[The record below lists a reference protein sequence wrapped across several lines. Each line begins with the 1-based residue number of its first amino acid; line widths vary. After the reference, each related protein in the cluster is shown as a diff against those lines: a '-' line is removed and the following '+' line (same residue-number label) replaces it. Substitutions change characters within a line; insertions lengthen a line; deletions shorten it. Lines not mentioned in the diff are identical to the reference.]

1 MNFMQEFPTLTCS
14 KDGSTT
20 IYYSIENFNPYDSF
34 KWVSIDPVTGVL
46 NINASAEVKVAD
58 YSFSIKSTIVEKSTS
73 NLKPIT
79 LKVLKW
85 TVDKCQKCSNST
97 TTIACSEC
105 ALGYILSKSEW
116 VLPKPPEVSDSAKAM
131 TITSQS
137 VTGSTT
143 VVVGGV
149 SLANTSSLSSL
160 WSMVNQI
167 QLLFLFYFYY
177 IFFRI
182 IF

>member
-1 MNFMQEFPTLTCS
+1 MTYNQGQIVTSDVLSNTALESYQVVEMNFMQEFPTLTCS

-79 LKVLKW
+79 LKVLK
-85 TVDKCQKCSNST
+85 
-97 TTIACSEC
+97 
-105 ALGYILSKSEW
+105 
-116 VLPKPPEVSDSAKAM
+116 
-131 TITSQS
+131 
-137 VTGSTT
+137 
-143 VVVGGV
+143 
-149 SLANTSSLSSL
+149 
-160 WSMVNQI
+160 
-167 QLLFLFYFYY
+167 
-177 IFFRI
+177 
-182 IF
+182 

>member
-1 MNFMQEFPTLTCS
+1 MIIYRFIVTGTLSGNAYILKFSSSMFDSLPNFTSATWTMNVLASGTEDITSTTSLALTSLSQTVSNPTYTNLTLNYNQGQIVTSDVLSNTALESYQVVEMNFMQEFPTLTCS

-79 LKVLKW
+79 LKVLK
-85 TVDKCQKCSNST
+85 
-97 TTIACSEC
+97 
-105 ALGYILSKSEW
+105 
-116 VLPKPPEVSDSAKAM
+116 
-131 TITSQS
+131 
-137 VTGSTT
+137 
-143 VVVGGV
+143 
-149 SLANTSSLSSL
+149 
-160 WSMVNQI
+160 
-167 QLLFLFYFYY
+167 
-177 IFFRI
+177 
-182 IF
+182 